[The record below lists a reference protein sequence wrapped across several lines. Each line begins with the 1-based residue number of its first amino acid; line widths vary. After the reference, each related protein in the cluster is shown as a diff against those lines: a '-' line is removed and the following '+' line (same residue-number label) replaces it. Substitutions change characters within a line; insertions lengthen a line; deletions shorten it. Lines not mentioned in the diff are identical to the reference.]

1 MGWLKSKKW
10 DRATS
15 LAQVFFLYKSP
26 SMFYVWF
33 ITKGENNARTLR
45 KKETNEKEWGFEG
58 ETKELTYCIK
68 E

>member
-1 MGWLKSKKW
+1 MHICCASVVQYVMGWLKSKKW

-33 ITKGENNARTLR
+33 ITKGVTYVRKENEEEN
-45 KKETNEKEWGFEG
+45 
-58 ETKELTYCIK
+58 
-68 E
+68 